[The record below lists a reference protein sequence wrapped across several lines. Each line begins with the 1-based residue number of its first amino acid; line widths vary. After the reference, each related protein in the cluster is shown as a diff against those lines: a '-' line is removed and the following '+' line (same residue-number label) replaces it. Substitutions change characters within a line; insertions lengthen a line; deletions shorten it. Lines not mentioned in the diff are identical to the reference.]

1 VNPAAFIADV
11 NPLLAD
17 RVRLAVMATLAAA
30 ADPVDFMTLLR
41 DLELTRG
48 NLSTHLRKLEEGALV
63 QVSREFVG
71 RRPRT
76 SYSCTDLGRR
86 EVLSYLKQVE
96 RLLGAANKG
105 R

>member
-1 VNPAAFIADV
+1 VNPADFIAGV

-30 ADPVDFMTLLR
+30 SEPVDFMTLLR

-48 NLSTHLRKLEEGALV
+48 NLSTHMRKLEQGELV
-63 QVSREFVG
+63 RVERAFVG

-76 SYSCTDLGRR
+76 TYSCTEQGR
-86 EVLSYLKQVE
+86 EAVLSYLEQVE
-96 RLLGAANKG
+96 KLLGAANKE